1 MHINFPTKS
10 YTLFRCYSGMKK
22 NTIYRIVCISQYV
35 ALTLQDRSLQIFKI
49 NFKYLL
55 TCEEVSE

>member
-22 NTIYRIVCISQYV
+22 TPFIELFAFRNTLHEHCKTEVRKFLKSI
-35 ALTLQDRSLQIFKI
+35 
-49 NFKYLL
+49 FKYLL

>member
-22 NTIYRIVCISQYV
+22 TPFIELFAFRNTLHEHCKTEVCKFLKSILNIY
-35 ALTLQDRSLQIFKI
+35 
-49 NFKYLL
+49 
-55 TCEEVSE
+55 